1 MGKVTASFS
10 STAPASTVE
19 YTVVCATPEEL
30 VDAINNRT
38 ARYCHYFDEDGNSL
52 YLEEALEILGISPEY
67 MQEFKKANGFFYN
80 ATPGEIA
87 HWQRQSRIV
96 RVVLAIFCILIVLGI
111 AWKIGIQIF

>member
-38 ARYCHYFDEDGNSL
+38 ARYCHYFDEDGNRL
-52 YLEEALEILGISPEY
+52 DLEGALETLGVPPDE
-67 MQEFKKANGFFYN
+67 MQEFKKNHGFFYN
-80 ATPGEIA
+80 VTPGEIA

-96 RVVLAIFCILIVLGI
+96 RGVLALICILIVLGI
-111 AWKIGIQIF
+111 VLKIIWN